1 MGCIGDIGDF
11 DRAAIARGGVSHRS
25 PGDDGLTA
33 VLRLAAELGQR
44 AFTAQDLRRSC
55 ASWIDA
61 QLPVDVRRQLHR
73 AVNERRSG
81 RTVAGLTL
89 LLALCGWIGGGE
101 RGAREAVIGALP
113 APGTSPGSAATMRHR
128 RDAQRVHTLNAPQL
142 VALVHGICHRAGL
155 RRMPELYVLPGEHG
169 MNAYALGTP
178 DDAAITLTSGLLHG
192 MTREEVAAIV
202 AHEIAHICNGDAATM
217 ALAANLQRSIRFVS
231 AISLAGAER
240 RGIAAVPAPLLWLLQ
255 VAPAIAELL
264 CLGLSRIRELSA
276 DAFALDLIADAGT
289 LATALEK
296 LERHHHGDASFARF
310 GTDNDL
316 ATYLLSHPPTDQ
328 RVSFVRVLA

>member
-1 MGCIGDIGDF
+1 MNYIGGI
-11 DRAAIARGGVSHRS
+11 DRAAIAHGGAGHR
-25 PGDDGLTA
+25 PLHDDGLTA
-33 VLRLAAELGQR
+33 VLRLAAEVGQR

-55 ASWIDA
+55 ASWIEA
-61 QLPVDVRRQLHR
+61 QLPVEVRRQLHR

-81 RTVAGLTL
+81 RAIAGLTL

-101 RGAREAVIGALP
+101 QGAREAVIGALP
-113 APGTSPGSAATMRHR
+113 SPGSAPGSGGSMRHR
-128 RDAQRVHTLNAPQL
+128 RDAQRIHAVDAPHL
-142 VALVHGICHRAGL
+142 VALVHGICRRAGL
-155 RRMPELYVLPGEHG
+155 RRMPEIYVLPGEHG

-192 MTREEVAAIV
+192 MTRDEVAAIV

-217 ALAANLQRSIRFVS
+217 ALAANLQRSVRLIS
-231 AISLAGAER
+231 AMSLAVAER
-240 RGIAAVPAPLLWLLQ
+240 RSVLAMPSPLIWLLQ
-255 VAPAIAELL
+255 AAPAIAELL
-264 CLGLSRIRELSA
+264 CLGLSRIRELAA
-276 DAFALDLIADAGT
+276 DAFALDLIADPRT

-296 LERHHHGDASFARF
+296 LERHHRGDAFASRV

-328 RVSFVRVLA
+328 RVGFVRVLA